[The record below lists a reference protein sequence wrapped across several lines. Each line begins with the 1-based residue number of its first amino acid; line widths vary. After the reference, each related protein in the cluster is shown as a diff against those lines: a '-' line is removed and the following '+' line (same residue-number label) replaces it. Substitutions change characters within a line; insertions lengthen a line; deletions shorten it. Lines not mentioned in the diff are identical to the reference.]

1 MGTAIDP
8 AQGLPL
14 PRRPTDAGQ
23 PADRRAGGRAGG
35 RYNDI
40 TGAILLGTAL
50 RHKLLTLPRTA
61 GWRHERLISC
71 P

>member
-8 AQGLPL
+8 AQGLPP

-23 PADRRAGGRAGG
+23 PADRRAGG